1 MEHKL
6 SKHQLRMLVS
16 LLKQKEEAKKT
27 YEEIADAEQEL
38 LAMIIKYAELPIGA
52 YMLKQEG
59 DNIFLFSEDKPIPN
73 ENESKEG

>member
-27 YEEIADAEQEL
+27 YEETADAEQEL

-73 ENESKEG
+73 ENESKEE

>member
-59 DNIFLFSEDKPIPN
+59 DNIFIFSEDKPIPN
-73 ENESKEG
+73 ENESKEE

>member
-59 DNIFLFSEDKPIPN
+59 DNIFLFSEDKPTPN
-73 ENESKEG
+73 ENESKEE

>member
-73 ENESKEG
+73 ENESNEE

>member
-59 DNIFLFSEDKPIPN
+59 DNIILFSEDKPIPN
-73 ENESKEG
+73 ENESNEE

>member
-59 DNIFLFSEDKPIPN
+59 DNIILFSEDKPIPT
-73 ENESKEG
+73 ENESNEE

>member
-16 LLKQKEEAKKT
+16 LLRQKEEAKKT
-27 YEEIADAEQEL
+27 YDEIADAEQEL

-59 DNIFLFSEDKPIPN
+59 DNIILFSEDKPIPN
-73 ENESKEG
+73 ENESKEE